1 MYWIK
6 IKLQERIFED
16 KFNKDYVTAFLTNE
30 EEDDNDDDDAN
41 VITVASTTVSIACT
55 AHCNNISS

>member
-1 MYWIK
+1 M
-6 IKLQERIFED
+6 QERIFED

-55 AHCNNISS
+55 AHCNNIPI